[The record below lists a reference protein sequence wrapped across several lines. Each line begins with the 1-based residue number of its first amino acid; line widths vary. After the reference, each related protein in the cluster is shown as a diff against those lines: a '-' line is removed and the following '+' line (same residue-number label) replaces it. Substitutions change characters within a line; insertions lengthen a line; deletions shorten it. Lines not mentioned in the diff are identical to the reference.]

1 MVKISNL
8 GYVYPC
14 GREALK
20 DININI
26 KKGESVALV
35 GANGAG
41 KSTMLSILVGIFEN
55 NIGSVKIDDVQL
67 DKKNLA
73 EIRRKVGM
81 VFQNPDD
88 QLFMPRI
95 YDDIAFGLKNLKF
108 TESEVRHKVEA
119 IMETLNISHLRDRM
133 SHKLSGGEKRTCILA
148 AVLAMEPEVLALDE
162 PSCFLDPKA
171 RRQMIKTL
179 ASIALTKII
188 ATHDLDMVL
197 ELCDRVVV
205 LKNGEVY
212 ADGRPDDILMDENIL
227 KECSLE
233 LPLGF
238 QRCKACKSKIQI
250 K

>member
-1 MVKISNL
+1 VIEISNL

-26 KKGESVALV
+26 KRGESVALV

-55 NIGSVKIDDVQL
+55 KSGTVKIDQVL
-67 DKKNLA
+67 LNKKNLV

-88 QLFMPRI
+88 QLFMPRV

-108 TESEVRHKVEA
+108 TEAQVKQRVEE
-119 IMETLNISHLRDRM
+119 ILNEFDITHLKDRM
-133 SHKLSGGEKRTCILA
+133 SHKLSGGEKRTCVIA
-148 AVLAMEPEVLALDE
+148 SVLAMNPEVLALDE

-179 ASIALTKII
+179 DSINLTKII

-197 ELCDRVVV
+197 ELCDRVIV
-205 LKNGEVY
+205 LKDGEIY
-212 ADGRPDDILMDENIL
+212 ADGKPDEILMDEKIL
-227 KECSLE
+227 EECSLE

-238 QRCKACKSKIQI
+238 QRCRNCKNKL
-250 K
+250 

>member
-1 MVKISNL
+1 MIEINNL

-20 DININI
+20 NININI

-55 NIGSVKIDDVQL
+55 KSGTVKIDEVL
-67 DKKNLA
+67 LSKKNLV
-73 EIRRKVGM
+73 EIRKKVGM

-88 QLFMPRI
+88 QLFMPRV
-95 YDDIAFGLKNLKF
+95 YDDIAFGLKNLNF
-108 TESEVRHKVEA
+108 TEIEVKQRVEE
-119 IMETLNISHLRDRM
+119 IMETFDITHLKDRM
-133 SHKLSGGEKRTCILA
+133 SHKLSGGEKRTCAIA
-148 AVLAMEPEVLALDE
+148 AVLAMNPDVLALDE

-179 ASIALTKII
+179 ASINLTKIV

-197 ELCDRVVV
+197 ELCDRVIV
-205 LKNGEVY
+205 LKDGEVY
-212 ADGRPDDILMDENIL
+212 ADGKPDEILMDEKIL
-227 KECSLE
+227 EECSLE

-238 QRCKACKSKIQI
+238 QRCRNCKNKI
-250 K
+250 